1 MKKLLIEILLG
12 LSLPAAIFHTQ
23 IANIFKAELPVSK
36 TINLQ
41 IARDTNYNQ
50 SVYDMSKA
58 SIHVVIFKVKE
69 NKQIVLWEKDYDT
82 MPLKNY
88 PTLQNALHD
97 NVTVGNILDR
107 KEKLY
112 VTYTITYNTNGGI
125 MHLENGTALLKGE
138 KQGNLLISL

>member
-23 IANIFKAELPVSK
+23 IANIFKAEQPVTK

-58 SIHVVIFKVKE
+58 SIHVVVFKVRD

-82 MPLKNY
+82 MLLKNY
-88 PTLQNALHD
+88 PTIQNALHD
-97 NVTVGNILDR
+97 NVSVSNILDR

-112 VTYTITYNTNGGI
+112 VTYTVTYNTNGGI
-125 MHLENGTALLKGE
+125 MHLVDGTCLLKGE
-138 KQGNLLISL
+138 KEGKLVINI